1 MVWNNMT
8 YNLGKV
14 DFLSSIHDNSACV
27 VRILVD
33 KDNSKR
39 VKKLYHKDLNKV
51 CNVKCEYR
59 DKKILLT
66 DTFIERISTLNRTD
80 NKIKLVIIA
89 RKVEVK

>member
-1 MVWNNMT
+1 VT

-14 DFLSSIHDNSACV
+14 DFLLSIHDNSACV

-33 KDNSKR
+33 RNKDER
-39 VKKLYHKDLNKV
+39 VKNLYHKDLNKV